1 MDDQITSMRIATLEA
16 RMASLEQRLATL
28 EQGSTT
34 AKPKKRKDL
43 SPEQRAAIRARLVAG
58 QEAARARRAIAMT
71 AEATTKTTE
80 AKKPIKKKEVK
91 NGTSKTEN

>member
-1 MDDQITSMRIATLEA
+1 MEDQITSMRIATLEA

-58 QEAARARRAIAMT
+58 QERKRKEREAAAAA
-71 AEATTKTTE
+71 E
-80 AKKPIKKKEVK
+80 AKKADR
-91 NGTSKTEN
+91 

>member
-1 MDDQITSMRIATLEA
+1 MEDQITSMRIATLEA

-43 SPEQRAAIRARLVAG
+43 SPEQRATIRARLVAG
-58 QEAARARRAIAMT
+58 QEAARARR
-71 AEATTKTTE
+71 EAE
-80 AKKPIKKKEVK
+80 AKKVTKNSKKEAL
-91 NGTSKTEN
+91 S

>member
-28 EQGSTT
+28 EQGSTA
-34 AKPKKRKDL
+34 AKPRKRKDL
-43 SPEQRAAIRARLVAG
+43 SPEDRAAIRARLVAG
-58 QEAARARRAIAMT
+58 QEAARVKR
-71 AEATTKTTE
+71 EAE

-91 NGTSKTEN
+91 NGTPTTEN